1 METEKC
7 TNCGCS
13 HLFPPLTGLPKDAD
27 CPFVPGNPCVC
38 CGEPV
43 TELSMGDDRIC
54 GYCDAGRCL
63 RRSNTPQCGAHNRAY
78 KRFYERFYGSVT
90 SASTP
95 SSAVA

>member
-13 HLFPPLTGLPKDAD
+13 HQFPPLVGLPKDSE
-27 CPFVPGNPCVC
+27 CPFVFGNPCVC

-43 TELSMGDDRIC
+43 TELSMGGDGIC

-63 RRSNTPQCGAHNRAY
+63 RRIKTRKCKERHQVLS
-78 KRFYERFYGSVT
+78 KRFYEQMYG
-90 SASTP
+90 P
-95 SSAVA
+95 QHRN